1 MSDTIPKAFFS
12 DSHSS
17 FALIDPATGKFHR
30 RFDPHGYLTSGL
42 RRHVAI
48 SYVWN
53 EWKDNPVDRLPNWTL
68 LREHLLAVVGDNAP
82 AGLKKETWGVNKC
95 WIDCK
100 CIDQNSD
107 SDKAYWI
114 PRMDEVYSEA
124 RCTVLFVR
132 DDLSPLMHLS
142 QEISCRFKGKLNS
155 VDELLAPH
163 NCLLSQSCAIL
174 PELTLERERLC
185 LSALKSFA
193 SGAWRRRA
201 WILQEIL
208 LSENYLLSWS
218 ASGWMS
224 LSDVG
229 VIAGALSFRHP
240 MDIWLRE
247 FANWCRR
254 LWYLRQNYGES
265 QSFELSDANVLQ
277 LAAGLEATVPCD
289 KFYALCGVLRLKTV
303 KYDAG
308 HTADEALQNI
318 VAELVRNG
326 RLSWLYAI
334 RPCLPAAGVRLR
346 ANDMMPFVLTRLD
359 SRLVANRKEMVMS
372 GGKLRFS
379 GSPIGV
385 VVRTSP
391 LKDFLE
397 QAAAAFD
404 GHPKFDFSAEEAHL
418 ASAPAIIR
426 RLAIDIIE
434 PLLTDAVFDTICDSL
449 SISREISPRNLRVA
463 IMVMR
468 LFTYHRSDRQTQP
481 EENNNEAALRTHAM
495 AEVAAWSIQTRL
507 SEMTDFD
514 VIGYSKV
521 TISTDDDPVNRSA
534 DGIALGTFAVNVGA
548 FIYSIDGDRQ
558 LQVIA
563 GVPTTS
569 TSGTSGTEADVSSF
583 QGMMLGLNGNEAIGP
598 QPSKLFSRGFWRGP
612 SHDQKARRLTFA
624 CP

>member
-1 MSDTIPKAFFS
+1 MSDTTPKAFLS
-12 DSHSS
+12 NSHSS
-17 FALIDPATGKFHR
+17 FSLIDPATGKFHR
-30 RFDPHGYLTSGL
+30 RFDRHGYLTSGL

-48 SYVWN
+48 SYVWS
-53 EWKDNPVDRLPNWTL
+53 EWKDNPTDRLPNWTL
-68 LREHLLAVVGDNAP
+68 LRERLLAVVGDNAP

-124 RCTVLFVR
+124 RCTVLLVR

-142 QEISCRFKGKLNS
+142 QGISCRFKGKLNS

-174 PELTLERERLC
+174 PDLTPEREHLC
-185 LSALKSFA
+185 LNALRSFT
-193 SGAWRRRA
+193 SGAWQRRA
-201 WILQEIL
+201 WILQEVL

-240 MDIWLRE
+240 TELWLGE

-254 LWYLRQNYGES
+254 LWYLRQNYGEA

-277 LAAGLEATVPCD
+277 IAAGLEATVPCD
-289 KFYALCGVLRLKTV
+289 KFYALCGVLRLKSV
-303 KYDAG
+303 QYNAQ

-334 RPCLPAAGVRLR
+334 RPCLPAAGVTLR
-346 ANDMMPFVLTRLD
+346 ANNMMPFVLTRLD
-359 SRLVANRKEMVMS
+359 SRLMANRKEMTLS
-372 GGKLRFS
+372 GGKLRFP

-391 LKDFLE
+391 LRDLLE
-397 QAAAAFD
+397 QAATAFVR
-404 GHPKFDFSAEEAHL
+404 HPKFDFK
-418 ASAPAIIR
+418 
-426 RLAIDIIE
+426 

-449 SISREISPRNLRVA
+449 SISREISPRGLRVA

-468 LFTYHRSDRQTQP
+468 LFTYCRNEGQTPQ
-481 EENNNEAALRTHAM
+481 EENNNEADLKTHATV
-495 AEVAAWSIQTRL
+495 EVAAWSLQTRL
-507 SEMTDFD
+507 SEMTDFA
-514 VIGYSKV
+514 VIGYSRD
-521 TISTDDDPVNRSA
+521 TISTNDDPANRSA
-534 DGIALGTFAVNVGA
+534 DGIALGTSAVKVGA
-548 FIYSIDGDRQ
+548 FIYSVDGDRQ
-558 LQVIA
+558 LQIMA
-563 GVPTTS
+563 GAPTTS
-569 TSGTSGTEADVSSF
+569 IPGTSGTEADVLSF
-583 QGMMLGLNGNEAIGP
+583 QGMMLSLNGNEVIGP
-598 QPSKLFSRGFWRGP
+598 QPSRLFSRGFWRGP
-612 SHDQKARRLTFA
+612 GRDQKTRLLSFA
-624 CP
+624 CS